1 MGLGWVWVPLL
12 LVSLIFL
19 LELPD
24 KLKPVD
30 DMAVIPHFHFYSVLL
45 IEENKLVEF
54 KVKEWR

>member
-1 MGLGWVWVPLL
+1 MPLL
-12 LVSLIFL
+12 LVSPIFL
-19 LELPD
+19 VELPD

-30 DMAVIPHFHFYSVLL
+30 DMAVIPQFHFYPVLL